1 MTNKISFPHSNDWG
15 VISPDGDYDL
25 PVNSKLGHRFRLVD
39 GVVEDRYDGVT
50 DKKVKTIDA
59 QRASEMDEA
68 NLDLAKQDL
77 VIRIKQEAAERI
89 AATDWKVERAK
100 ERDAL
105 NSTTTLNDVY
115 VERELIRGLSDEAEQ
130 AVGLLKTSKEVTTFT
145 W

>member
-1 MTNKISFPHSNDWG
+1 MVNKVSFPHSNDWG

-25 PVNSKLGHRFRLVD
+25 PVKSVLGHRFQLVD
-39 GVVEDRYDGVT
+39 GVVEDRYNGVT

-59 QRASEMDEA
+59 QKATEMEA
-68 NLDLAKQDL
+68 DNLELAKQDL
-77 VIRIKQEAAERI
+77 VIRIKTEAAERI

-105 NSTTTLNDVY
+105 NGTTTLQDIY
-115 VERELIRGLSDEAEQ
+115 ADRELIRGLSDEAEV
-130 AVGLLKTSKEVTTFT
+130 AVLLLDTMEEVIAFS